1 MFIHCS
7 GVTLLLY
14 RAVESRDKLQDVF
27 ADAGSPTFPRE
38 GTEQIGGSGFLPARG
53 EGSTA
58 VCQAGAAVA
67 GKLGAVQGPIEILK
81 VLHVVG
87 EETAVVWG
95 ASCTTEAGG
104 TLVPKNTG
112 HVTLISHQASA
123 AAVTGEAPA
132 SAVAHGRQ
140 RGHQGVR

>member
-1 MFIHCS
+1 M
-7 GVTLLLY
+7 
-14 RAVESRDKLQDVF
+14 F
-27 ADAGSPTFPRE
+27 ADACSPTFPRE
-38 GTEQIGGSGFLPARG
+38 GTEQIGGSGFLPARE
-53 EGSTA
+53 EGTTTA
-58 VCQAGAAVA
+58 CQAGAMVA
-67 GKLGAVQGPIEILK
+67 GELGAVQGPIEILE

-95 ASCTTEAGG
+95 AGCTTETGG

-132 SAVAHGRQ
+132 SAVAHWRH